1 MKKLFHYISETVMIN
16 PKAIFWAKYSI
27 ATILMELYHK
37 QRTYPVVTPA
47 VLDIAEMTS
56 KQNNAI

>member
-1 MKKLFHYISETVMIN
+1 MIN
-16 PKAIFWAKYSI
+16 PKVIFRAKYSI
-27 ATILMELYHK
+27 ATILMELYNK

-47 VLDIAEMTS
+47 ILDIAEMTN